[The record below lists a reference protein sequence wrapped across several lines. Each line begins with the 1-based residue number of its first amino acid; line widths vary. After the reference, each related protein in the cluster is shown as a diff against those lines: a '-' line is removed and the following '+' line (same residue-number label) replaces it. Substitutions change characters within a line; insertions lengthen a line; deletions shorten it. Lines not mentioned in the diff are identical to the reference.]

1 MTNVKAAQLLEIMPR
16 IKRDSATR
24 AEILELTASTTQ
36 CGLHSA
42 MRHNLSAEIHG
53 MQGQII
59 LYKTSIEMN
68 GVNAEPLQCSAS
80 GARQYEQIWVVLVVI
95 LHEH

>member
-1 MTNVKAAQLLEIMPR
+1 MTNVKAAQLLQIMPR

-68 GVNAEPLQCSAS
+68 GVNAEPLQYSAS

-95 LHEH
+95 LHED